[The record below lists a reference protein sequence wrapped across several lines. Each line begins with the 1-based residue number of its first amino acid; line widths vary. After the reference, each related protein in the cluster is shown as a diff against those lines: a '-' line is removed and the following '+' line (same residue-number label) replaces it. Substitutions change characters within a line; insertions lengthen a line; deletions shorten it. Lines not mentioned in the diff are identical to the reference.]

1 MTRPAK
7 PDSFARMTDIAE
19 TEETGAAAGAKLPVV
34 KIMPGRHK
42 RVRAGHPWVFSNEVE
57 MSPDAKTLEPGMP
70 VTLVDA
76 SGAAIGT
83 ALFNPKPLI
92 SARMLTPE
100 PDAVLNTDWIAARF
114 ERALALRDRLF
125 GAPYYRLIHAEA
137 DGMPGLIVDRYGD
150 ICALQLNTA
159 GMDRLADGIVT
170 ALRRTISPKGIV
182 IQRDGA
188 ARRLEG
194 LEGAP
199 VQILGDVPSPAPV
212 MENGVRFLADLAG
225 GQKTGWFFDHRENRA
240 RAAQLSGGRSV
251 LDCYCY
257 LGGFGLQA
265 AAAGA
270 SSVLCVD
277 RSQPALDLSRQAAD
291 EAGFGDRVKFE
302 KSEAFGALEVLV
314 GEGRRFGVV
323 VADPPAFVK
332 TKKDLKP
339 GARGYRKLARL
350 AATLVEPDGIL
361 VIASC
366 SHHVDP
372 MLFSDQVRRGLLDAG
387 RTGRILH
394 AGGAGPDHPVHPA
407 LPESAYLKCLF
418 LQLD

>member
-1 MTRPAK
+1 MDDIVK
-7 PDSFARMTDIAE
+7 PEGTA
-19 TEETGAAAGAKLPVV
+19 AAAGATLPVI
-34 KIMPGRHK
+34 KILPGRHK

-57 MSPDAKTLEPGMP
+57 MSADAKALEPGMP

-76 SGAAIGT
+76 SGAPAGT

-92 SARMLTPE
+92 SARMMTPE

-114 ERALALRDRLF
+114 ERALALRERLF
-125 GAPYYRLIHAEA
+125 DAPWYRLIHAEA

-170 ALRRTISPKGIV
+170 ALRRTVSPKGIV

-194 LEGAP
+194 LEDAP
-199 VQILGDVPSPAPV
+199 VEILGDVPSPAPV
-212 MENGVRFLADLAG
+212 MENGMPFLADLAG

-240 RAAQLSGGRSV
+240 RSALLAKGRTV
-251 LDCYCY
+251 LDCYSY

-270 SSVLCVD
+270 SNVLCVD
-277 RSQPALDLSRQAAD
+277 RSQSALDLSRQAAE
-291 EAGFGDRVKFE
+291 EAGFGDRVKFQ
-302 KSEAFGALEVLV
+302 KSEAFGALEILA
-314 GEGRRFGVV
+314 GEGRRFGIV

-350 AATLVEPDGIL
+350 AATLVEPDGFL

-366 SHHVDP
+366 SHHVDAP
-372 MLFSDQVRRGLLDAG
+372 LFSEQVRRGLLDSG
-387 RTGRILH
+387 RSGRILH